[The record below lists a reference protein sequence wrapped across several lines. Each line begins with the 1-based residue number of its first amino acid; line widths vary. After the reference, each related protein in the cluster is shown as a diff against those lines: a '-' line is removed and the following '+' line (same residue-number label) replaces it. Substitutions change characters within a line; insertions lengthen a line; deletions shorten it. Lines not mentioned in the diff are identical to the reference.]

1 MKWAGP
7 EKAARPVDMQAFE
20 GRQNKKEEGLNDK
33 ILLDLDQ
40 AGREKNWALGHD
52 LIAKLK
58 SCKVCTPLNREN
70 NGSWKYHVKRY
81 SEN

>member
-33 ILLDLDQ
+33 ILLDLDR
-40 AGREKNWALGHD
+40 AGREKIGL
-52 LIAKLK
+52 
-58 SCKVCTPLNREN
+58 SVMTSQLN
-70 NGSWKYHVKRY
+70 
-81 SEN
+81 